1 MNPIILDDL
10 DPNIIE
16 WLKSRAQKHGNSLQA
31 EVKSILQQLTV
42 EVPELQG
49 LYANAPTL
57 ESCRDELKQSLE
69 EWIVL
74 GLQLGHNI
82 PQLERNNFS
91 IIQD

>member
-1 MNPIILDDL
+1 MLTNYIQAALNRAKYELLDDGTFY
-10 DPNIIE
+10 
-16 WLKSRAQKHGNSLQA
+16 A
-31 EVKSILQQLTV
+31 

-57 ESCRDELKQSLE
+57 ESCRDELKKSLE

-74 GLQLGHNI
+74 GLQLRHNI